1 MHSISERFQ
10 KFSPLVSGRAERP
23 LGKASPRA
31 FTQAEVSFAMHGE
44 HELDCDPGPVA
55 GGSPP
60 AADGFDLR
68 IEKTPA
74 PGLVCPDVARETSGD
89 RRWAPLVEASF
100 ADFKE
105 AVEDGDTARSISLV
119 KVLAELAL
127 IERSMIAAGSRR
139 GLRALRLARLS
150 LARRSITRHLSQ
162 ASLSPAM
169 VADLLGVS
177 VRHMHMLFEGTGE
190 SFSQTVAAQRIRLS
204 GRLLR
209 ETPARPIS
217 EVAHAC
223 GFESLAT
230 FYRVFHA
237 TWGYAPRRIQGA
249 RRSIRAH
256 QRPFIRPP
264 NIGFFDRQMT
274 GSPLICAKTLR
285 LFGLLARSQIDFG
298 HFDPMFALNAALD
311 RNAIP

>member
-1 MHSISERFQ
+1 
-10 KFSPLVSGRAERP
+10 
-23 LGKASPRA
+23 
-31 FTQAEVSFAMHGE
+31 MHGE

-177 VRHMHMLFEGTGE
+177 VRHMHMLFEGTGQ

-209 ETPARPIS
+209 ESPGRPIA
-217 EVAHAC
+217 EIARAC

-237 TWGYAPRRIQGA
+237 TAGMPPGEFRAQRAQSDPDSPPAPDACTGGDAATSCCGAAGSHPPLRAAPERPVALPVSSACAHAAAPRRPEFPRA
-249 RRSIRAH
+249 KRRSGCE
-256 QRPFIRPP
+256 
-264 NIGFFDRQMT
+264 NSG
-274 GSPLICAKTLR
+274 
-285 LFGLLARSQIDFG
+285 
-298 HFDPMFALNAALD
+298 
-311 RNAIP
+311 

>member
-209 ETPARPIS
+209 EAPARTDFR
-217 EVAHAC
+217 
-223 GFESLAT
+223 G
-230 FYRVFHA
+230 
-237 TWGYAPRRIQGA
+237 
-249 RRSIRAH
+249 
-256 QRPFIRPP
+256 RP
-264 NIGFFDRQMT
+264 
-274 GSPLICAKTLR
+274 CLR
-285 LFGLLARSQIDFG
+285 LREPGDILSGLSCHVGVCPPANSGRK
-298 HFDPMFALNAALD
+298 ALNQGPSAPLHSTAEHRLF
-311 RNAIP
+311 